1 MSRSHRGRAWRLAP
15 AALTLAIV
23 GLLVDGAPAQDPPP
37 PRGPDL
43 RVFEDAWRM
52 VRDSFYD
59 RSMHGVDWEGAR
71 ERHLPR
77 ARAARSQ
84 QELHEVILEMIAE
97 LKASH
102 AAVIE
107 EDVYRK
113 HYDHEAKGMLAP
125 TFGVKVAKLPE
136 GYFVADCVA
145 GGPAEAA
152 GLLEGDR
159 LLAVNGQAPE
169 QANLRPLPWDAGL
182 AATRYYVLATEKA
195 GDRVRLELQR
205 FLNDKGKGLLQLTVV
220 SALWSELEGSRVSRQ
235 VFRRHGLK
243 VGYMRLYHVLSEE
256 PVDLLGEFISHELN
270 DAQAIVLDIRGQ
282 GGLPSAVDRVLD
294 YFDPGARG
302 GPLWGGRPAILL
314 VDRET
319 RSAKEILTLFWK
331 RRGLG
336 KVVGQRTRGAVLG
349 AQFRPLPDGAYLL
362 LPILDMR
369 TMTAGVVLEGKGVA
383 PDIEVE
389 AKLPYAQGVDAIL
402 EKGLDVAVDE
412 ALAERRRGLKAG
424 WY

>member
-1 MSRSHRGRAWRLAP
+1 MSRSHRGRWRLAP

-23 GLLVDGAPAQDPPP
+23 GFVLADGAPAQDPPP
-37 PRGPDL
+37 PRGPDQ

-52 VRDSFYD
+52 LRDAFYD
-59 RSMHGVDWEGAR
+59 RNMHGVDWDAAR
-71 ERHLPR
+71 ERYLPR
-77 ARAARSQ
+77 ARSARNQ
-84 QELHEVILEMIAE
+84 EELHEVILEMMAE

-125 TFGVKVAKLPE
+125 TFGVKIAKLAD

-145 GGPAEAA
+145 GGPAQAA
-152 GLLEGDR
+152 GLIKGDR
-159 LLAVNGQAPE
+159 LLAVNGRPPE

-182 AATRYYVLATEKA
+182 GGTRYYILPTEKA
-195 GDRVRLELQR
+195 GDRLRLELQR
-205 FLNDKGKGLLQLTVV
+205 FPREKGLFQLTLA
-220 SALWSELEGSRVSRQ
+220 SAMWNELEGSRASRQ
-235 VFRRHGLK
+235 VITRHGMK
-243 VGYMRLYHVLSEE
+243 IGYMRLYHVLSEE
-256 PVDLLGEFISHELN
+256 PVDLLGEFISRQLS

-302 GPLWGGRPAILL
+302 GPLWGRRPAVLL
-314 VDRET
+314 IDGET
-319 RSAKEILTLFWK
+319 RSAKEILALFWK
-331 RRGLG
+331 RRNLG
-336 KVVGQRTRGAVLG
+336 RIVGQRTRGAVLG

-369 TMTAGVVLEGKGVA
+369 TMTAGMVLEGKGVA
-383 PDIEVE
+383 PDIEVVPT
-389 AKLPYAQGVDAIL
+389 LPYAQGVDAIV
-402 EKGLDVAVDE
+402 EKGLEVAVDE
-412 ALAERRRGLKAG
+412 AWAERRRGMKAG

>member
-1 MSRSHRGRAWRLAP
+1 MSRRHLAA
-15 AALTLAIV
+15 AALTLAV
-23 GLLVDGAPAQDPPP
+23 ACLVHEGAPAQDPPP

-52 VRDSFYD
+52 VRDAFYD
-59 RSMHGVDWEGAR
+59 RGMHGVDWPAAR

-84 QELHEVILEMIAE
+84 EELHEVILEMMAE
-97 LKASH
+97 LKVSH

-125 TFGVKVAKLPE
+125 TFGVKIAKLPD

-145 GGPAEAA
+145 GGPAHAA
-152 GLLEGDR
+152 GLIKGDR
-159 LLAVNGQAPE
+159 LLAVNGRPPE

-182 AATRYYVLATEKA
+182 GGTRSYVLATEKA
-195 GDRVRLELQR
+195 GDRARLELQR
-205 FLNDKGKGLLQLTVV
+205 FPREKGLFQLTLS
-220 SALWSELEGSRVSRQ
+220 SAMWSELEGSRVSRQ
-235 VFRRHGLK
+235 VFERHGMK
-243 VGYMRLYHVLSEE
+243 IGYMRLYHVLSEE
-256 PVDLLGEFISHELN
+256 PVDLLGEFITRQLG
-270 DAQAIVLDIRGQ
+270 DAHAIVLDIRGQ

-302 GPLWGGRPAILL
+302 GPLWGRRPAVLL
-314 VDRET
+314 IDGET
-319 RSAKEILTLFWK
+319 RSAKEILALFWK

-336 KVVGQRTRGAVLG
+336 TVVGQHTRGAVLG

-369 TMTAGVVLEGKGVA
+369 TMTAGTVLEGKGVP
-383 PDIEVE
+383 PDVTVE
-389 AKLPYAQGVDAIL
+389 TTLPYAQGLDAIL
-402 EKGLDVAVDE
+402 EKGLEVAVDE
-412 ALAERRRGLKAG
+412 AWAERRRGLKAG